1 MACSVVEEFASRLA
15 EAGWRGLIVAHSRDP
30 ASAARALAGAARG
43 DCVHVAPGELR
54 GAGCR
59 VEASPMDLDLVLG
72 LEAGAAIASTRG
84 LLRPSV
90 IAAAGET
97 VRAGGFLA
105 VAAPPRDEWSPGP
118 AGGTGFYRD
127 YLYDAIPRAR
137 AHLWL
142 DLDECTVY
150 SSAGPP
156 PGPGPRAPWRPKR
169 APPGVHGRVYR
180 LARTPGQARVLEE
193 AALLARGRA
202 RSLLVVG
209 DRGRGKSFAAG
220 LALAQA
226 VALHAVGRAAV
237 VAPSPAQAQQVMR
250 GLQAG
255 LEAAGVRARV
265 RESRG
270 LVVRVTGPWF
280 RVSYETPFDA
290 RGAPMVVVDEAAAI
304 GVARVRKLAWESGQ
318 SIVATT
324 VHGYEGSGR
333 AFVHLVDRVLPR
345 PARRVELEEPIRYH
359 PGDPL
364 EEWLYETFML
374 RVDPPRPGPE
384 LGEPRYRV
392 AGPGDLAGDP
402 GLLRAAYSVL
412 ALAHYRNTP
421 DDVMAMLESPHYTVH
436 LLEHDWGPAAVAL
449 TAWEDWGAPQ
459 EARLGLAKLA
469 LYTPRA
475 RGLEGPRVVRI
486 AVLPGLQRRGLGSR
500 LLGHVEDWARG
511 RGGDVVTTMFSRHEV
526 IGFWSANGYLYYY
539 VSPRYNRVTGE
550 KNVAAAKGLTSEG
563 AAVVEEASGE
573 LRARLVL
580 AAHTVYRDLAAE
592 KTVEILAA
600 TAAPREPPTLQPSPG
615 GLARLRECARGRLD
629 PEQALDA
636 LYLVYASRV
645 LAEGPGR
652 GPEAVYLV
660 ARLLQGKPH
669 DEAARIAGMGEVD
682 AYEALKRAC
691 AALAGR
697 PGG

>member
-1 MACSVVEEFASRLA
+1 LACRVLEDFAARLR
-15 EAGWRGLIVAHSRDP
+15 ETGWRGLIVAHSRDP
-30 ASAARALAGAARG
+30 ARVARALAGLAGG
-43 DCVHVAPGELR
+43 DCVHVAPRDLR
-54 GAGCR
+54 GAGCG
-59 VEASPMDLDLVLG
+59 VEASPVDLDLVLG

-90 IAAAGET
+90 VAAAGET

-105 VAAPPRDEWSPGP
+105 VAAPPRGEWSPGP

-127 YLYDAIPRAR
+127 YLYAAIPRAR

-156 PGPGPRAPWRPKR
+156 PGPGPRPPWRPR
-169 APPGVHGRVYR
+169 RVPPGVHGRVYR

-237 VAPSPAQAQQVMR
+237 VAPSPAQAQPVMR
-250 GLQAG
+250 GLLAG
-255 LEAAGVRARV
+255 LDAAGVKARV

-290 RGAPMVVVDEAAAI
+290 RGAPMVAAI
-304 GVARVRKLAWESGQ
+304 GVARVRRLTWESGQ

-345 PARRVELEEPIRYH
+345 PTRRVWLEEPIRYR

-364 EEWLYETFML
+364 EEWLYDTFML
-374 RVDPPRPGPE
+374 RAEPPAPGPLEGRPG
-384 LGEPRYRV
+384 YRV
-392 AGPGDLAGDP
+392 ASPRDLAGDP
-402 GLLRAAYSVL
+402 ATLRAAYSIL

-421 DDVMAMLESPHYTVH
+421 DDLMAMLESPHYAVH
-436 LLEHDWGPAAVAL
+436 LLEYPWGPAAVAL
-449 TAWEDWGAPQ
+449 TAWEDWSAPE

-469 LYTPRA
+469 LYTGRA
-475 RGLEGPRVVRI
+475 RGLRGPRIVRI
-486 AVLPGLQRRGLGSR
+486 AVLPELQRRGLGSR
-500 LLGHVEDWARG
+500 LLAHVEEWARG

-526 IGFWSANGYLYYY
+526 IRFWAVNGYLYYY

-550 KNVAAAKGLTSEG
+550 KNVAAAKGLTREG
-563 AAVVEEASGE
+563 AEAVEEASGE

-592 KTVEILAA
+592 KTVEILSA
-600 TAAPREPPTLQPSPG
+600 TARPAAPPRLEPGPG
-615 GLARLRECARGRLD
+615 GAARLRDCALNRLD
-629 PEQALDA
+629 PEQAMDA
-636 LYLVYASRV
+636 LYLAYASRV
-645 LAEGPGR
+645 ISEGPGR

-669 DEAARIAGMGEVD
+669 DEAARIAGLGED
-682 AYEALKRAC
+682 EAAEALKRAC
-691 AALAGR
+691 AILSPARGR
-697 PGG
+697 GEG